1 MGPFGKSES
10 GPERRIT
17 RSAVWRM
24 RKGETIWDT
33 DLHGFGVEASEDGK
47 VYFLASGIGGERKHY
62 VIGRHGEPWMPETA
76 RAEAWRMKSELM
88 RTADTG
94 GGGSSGRR
102 TRRLTGSMVEAM
114 RPKDIAWDSEVKGFG
129 VRCQRVSK
137 VYFLK
142 TRVGGRQR
150 WITIGKHGPELPP
163 EKARQEALRLRT
175 QIATGTGPAADN
187 LSRRNLTVRELCDL
201 YLKEGCKAKRQS
213 TIATDHGRI
222 ERHIKPLL
230 GDYRVAAVTAEDI
243 GRFAAEVSAGKT
255 AVDVRTGPRGRA
267 IVTGGAGTAART
279 LGLLGGIFSFAVA
292 EGICRTNPVRGAKRT
307 ATRATAR
314 TLTAGELARLGVTLS
329 TAARDGV
336 GPAAVTALRLVVATG
351 CRAGDVLQLT
361 WDRVDLERASIE
373 LPEAPPGQHFAD
385 QRFMALSMPALRLLR
400 ALPQPT
406 DRPPEQALVLSADG
420 ERPLRGL
427 PRLWR
432 ELREK
437 AGLEDVRLQDLT
449 HCFAAHGP
457 QAIERFLAAEPPAPQ
472 AEAPLAEAPLADT
485 PLAEGPTA
493 DGAPA
498 EDPFPEAP
506 PPAAEMPCSLPR
518 PYVATAPSAT
528 PTAEL
533 LAWHA
538 AAQGLGGGLGEGLG
552 EGVAVGRT
560 RTASL

>member
-1 MGPFGKSES
+1 MGPFGKTET

-33 DLHGFGVEASEDGK
+33 DLNGFGVEAAEGGK

-62 VIGRHGEPWMPETA
+62 VIGRHGEPWTPETA

-94 GGGSSGRR
+94 SGSGRR
-102 TRRLTGSMVEAM
+102 TRRLTGAIVEAM
-114 RPKDIAWDSEVKGFG
+114 RPRDIAWDSEVKGFG

-150 WITIGKHGPELPP
+150 WITIGKHGPELSP

-175 QIATGTGPAADN
+175 QIATGTGPAAQDV
-187 LSRRNLTVRELCDL
+187 SRRNLTVRELCDL
-201 YLKEGCKAKRQS
+201 YLKEGCKAKQPS
-213 TIATDHGRI
+213 TVATDRGRI

-230 GDYRVAAVTAEDI
+230 GDLRAAAVTAVDVS
-243 GRFAAEVSAGKT
+243 RFAAEVSAGKT

-292 EGICRTNPVRGAKRT
+292 EGICRANPVRGAKRT
-307 ATRATAR
+307 ATRPATR
-314 TLTAGELARLGVTLS
+314 TLTAGELARLGVALA
-329 TAARDGV
+329 TAERDGLDSN
-336 GPAAVTALRLVVATG
+336 AMSALRLIIATG
-351 CRAGDVLQLT
+351 CRSAEVLQLT
-361 WDRVDLERASIE
+361 WDAVDFEHASLE
-373 LPEAPPGQHFAD
+373 LAD
-385 QRFMALSMPALRLLR
+385 DQSERRFVALSTPALRLLR
-400 ALPQPT
+400 SLPQQP
-406 DRPPEQALVLSADG
+406 DQPPGRRLVLSADG
-420 ERPLRGL
+420 ERPIRGL

-432 ELREK
+432 TLREQ
-437 AGLEDVRLQDLT
+437 AGLGDVRLQDLT

-457 QAIERFLAAEPPAPQ
+457 AAIERFLAAAPPVPQ
-472 AEAPLAEAPLADT
+472 AEAPAPSTET
-485 PLAEGPTA
+485 PSTE
-493 DGAPA
+493 
-498 EDPFPEAP
+498 
-506 PPAAEMPCSLPR
+506 PPASLPR

-538 AAQGLGGGLGEGLG
+538 AAQGLGEGI
-552 EGVAVGRT
+552 AIGR
-560 RTASL
+560 SLPAAL

>member
-1 MGPFGKSES
+1 MGPFGKTET

-33 DLHGFGVEASEDGK
+33 DLNGFGVEASDGGK

-62 VIGRHGEPWMPETA
+62 VIGRHGEPWTPETA

-94 GGGSSGRR
+94 GGTGGRR
-102 TRRLTGSMVEAM
+102 VRRLTGSIVEAM
-114 RPKDIAWDSEVKGFG
+114 RPRDIAWDSEVKGFG

-175 QIATGTGPAADN
+175 QIATGSGPAAES
-187 LSRRNLTVRELCDL
+187 LARRNLTVRELCDL
-201 YLKEGCKAKRQS
+201 YLKEGCKAKRPS
-213 TIATDHGRI
+213 TVATDRGRI

-230 GDYRVAAVTAEDI
+230 GDYRVTAVTAEDVS
-243 GRFAAEVSAGKT
+243 RFAAEVSAGKT

-292 EGICRTNPVRGAKRT
+292 EGICRENPVRGAKRT
-307 ATRATAR
+307 ATRPATR
-314 TLTAGELARLGVTLS
+314 TLTGGELARLGVTL
-329 TAARDGV
+329 AAAERDGLDQ
-336 GPAAVTALRLVVATG
+336 AAVMALRLIVVTG
-351 CRAGDVLQLT
+351 CRSAEVLQLT
-361 WDRVDLERASIE
+361 WDHVDFERACIE
-373 LPEAPPGQHFAD
+373 LPDSESE
-385 QRFMALSMPALRLLR
+385 QRFVALCAPALRLLR
-400 ALPQPT
+400 SLPQPAG
-406 DRPPEQALVLSADG
+406 QGLVLSADG

-432 ELREK
+432 ELRER
-437 AGLEDVRLQDLT
+437 AGLGDVRLQDLT
-449 HCFAAHGP
+449 HSFAAHGP
-457 QAIERFLAAEPPAPQ
+457 AAIERFLAAEPPASQ
-472 AEAPLAEAPLADT
+472 AEAPEAEAPEAKASQAETPAPLAEAPR
-485 PLAEGPTA
+485 
-493 DGAPA
+493 
-498 EDPFPEAP
+498 
-506 PPAAEMPCSLPR
+506 SLPR
-518 PYVATAPSAT
+518 PYVADAPSAT

-538 AAQGLGGGLGEGLG
+538 AAQDLGDGLT
-552 EGVAVGRT
+552 VGRSQ
-560 RTASL
+560 TAAL